1 MEASRQMVLAFTFSV
16 ILVFSILGI
25 GLPNQKAFA
34 DGLTTETFSASL
46 GDRQAELLVK
56 VNPPILT
63 DANRND
69 AYMLLRLY
77 DANNNETIK
86 FTTFIITVEKGVG
99 EDAERIFTEAFHT
112 ESGLLQLKI
121 QPAEGPVQ
129 FFGTQDQFLNAWVAD
144 PGGTVNIRGP
154 MFLEGGIYHLRIDIL
169 GVDSIRELFPPDQ
182 IKRFDSWL
190 SVGDVFSQSVEYQ
203 GHSYNTTIISYY
215 DQVQDFNFNAYE
227 PQFTWSMPFD
237 WNVSRIQGTNI
248 FVHEEVK
255 IPKSMA
261 GIGDSFS
268 FVATVNDN
276 RLSSKMLAID
286 PYSSE
291 QELTIHYLI
300 NKNDIISMAGK
311 APEGTSEMTF
321 GLEPATE
328 ENAQTT
334 TEMFMENGNIKVGAE
349 WTPSQLDADSEST
362 LTLSFFDEF
371 ASGAKITD
379 DIRYN
384 LRILDNN
391 GTQVHSTSDLVAE
404 SGSDVQTIDFPRNE
418 KYRIE
423 VEITGIL
430 KDGQPADQTRNGIA
444 RGMVVVPEFPIGILL
459 AIAGVLGAVIVMQRF
474 ARKMPGS

>member
-1 MEASRQMVLAFTFSV
+1 MVLAFTFSV
-16 ILVFSILGI
+16 ILVFSIVAI

-121 QPAEGPVQ
+121 QPAEAPVQ

-215 DQVQDFNFNAYE
+215 DQVQDFNFNADE

-334 TEMFMENGNIKVGAE
+334 TEMFTENGNIKVGAE

-459 AIAGVLGAVIVMQRF
+459 AIAGVLGAVIAMQRF

>member
-1 MEASRQMVLAFTFSV
+1 MKAGRQKVLAFTFSAV
-16 ILVFSILGI
+16 LVFSILAI
-25 GLPNQKAFA
+25 GFPSQKALA

-56 VNPPILT
+56 VSPPILT
-63 DANRND
+63 DASRND
-69 AYMLLRLY
+69 AYILLRLY
-77 DANNNETIK
+77 NSNNNETIK

-99 EDAERIFTEAFHT
+99 EDAERIFTDAFHT
-112 ESGLLQLKI
+112 ESGLLKLKI
-121 QPAEGPVQ
+121 QPAAGPVQ
-129 FFGTQDQFLNAWVAD
+129 FLGTEDQFLNAWVAD

-169 GVDSIRELFPPDQ
+169 GIDSIRELFPPDQ

-190 SVGDVFSQSVEYQ
+190 SVGDVFTQSVEYQ
-203 GHSYNTTIISYY
+203 GQPYNTTIISYF
-215 DQVQDFNFNAYE
+215 DEVQDFNFNAGE
-227 PQFTWSMPFD
+227 QQFSWSMPFD

-255 IPKSMA
+255 VPKSLA

-291 QELTIHYLI
+291 QDLTLHYLI
-300 NKNDIISMAGK
+300 NKNDIIKMAGQV
-311 APEGTSEMTF
+311 PEGTSEMTF
-321 GLEPATE
+321 TLAPATD

-334 TEMFMENGNIKVGAE
+334 VEMLTDNGNIKVGAE
-349 WTPSQLDADSEST
+349 WTPSQLNADTEST
-362 LTLSFFDEF
+362 LTLNFFDEF

-384 LRILDNN
+384 LRILDSN
-391 GTQVHSTSDLVAE
+391 GTQVHSQSDLVAE
-404 SGSDVQTIDFPRNE
+404 GGSGTQTIDFPRNE
-418 KYRIE
+418 NYRIE
-423 VEITGIL
+423 VEIIGIV

-444 RGMVVVPEFPIGILL
+444 RGTVVVPEFPIGIML
-459 AIAGVLGAVIVMQRF
+459 AVAGVLGAVIAMQRF
-474 ARKMPGS
+474 ARKMPGF